1 MIRASSQK
9 ELWNFF
15 ETTLCVW
22 MVVASGGNCHPDS
35 VEDGRMLKMIFY
47 VDIGDDDDENCSDNN
62 DIDHSNDDD
71 RDDGSET

>member
-1 MIRASSQK
+1 MD
-9 ELWNFF
+9 
-15 ETTLCVW
+15 
-22 MVVASGGNCHPDS
+22 VASGENCHPDSNS

-71 RDDGSET
+71 RDDGSETWG